1 MIVFG
6 IYFVLMYC
14 CLFENDKMGIV
25 VVNLGKL
32 KRNGFVKSKY

>member
-14 CLFENDKMGIV
+14 CLFVNDKKSIV
-25 VVNLGKL
+25 LVNLGKL
-32 KRNGFVKSKY
+32 KRNGFVKCKY